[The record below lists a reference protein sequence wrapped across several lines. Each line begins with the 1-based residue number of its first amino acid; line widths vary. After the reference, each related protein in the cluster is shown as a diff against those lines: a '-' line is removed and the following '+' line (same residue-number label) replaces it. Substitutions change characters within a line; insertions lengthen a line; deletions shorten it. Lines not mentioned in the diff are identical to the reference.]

1 MILSAPIHALKRQAR
16 NRARAVSVPLHVALD
31 ALARKEGF
39 RNWSHLAA
47 RDAVTG
53 QARKLL
59 ARLSPGSLVL
69 LGARP
74 GQGKTLL
81 ALDLVCQAVRSG
93 RSTAFFT
100 LEYTSHQV
108 RAMIRDQAGD
118 PDRTRIDTSDTISA
132 AHIIATLATP
142 APDTFVVVDYLQLL
156 DHRRSSAPLSEQMAD
171 LKHFARATGATIL
184 CLSQIDRRFCAADKQ
199 LPTLDDVRL
208 PNPLD
213 LGLFDTSV
221 FLNDNRIELHAV
233 A

>member
-16 NRARAVSVPLHVALD
+16 NRARSLSVPLHTTLD

-47 RDAVTG
+47 RDAATG

-59 ARLSPGSLVL
+59 ARLAPGSLVL

-81 ALDLVCQAVRSG
+81 ALELVSLAARSG
-93 RSTAFFT
+93 RSTAIFS
-100 LEYTSHQV
+100 LEYTTGQV
-108 RAMIRDQAGD
+108 RAMIRDQAGE
-118 PDRTRIDTSDTISA
+118 PDRTRIDTSDNISA

-142 APDTFVVVDYLQLL
+142 AQGAFVMVDYLQLL
-156 DHRRSSAPLSEQMAD
+156 DQPRSNAPLSEQMTD

-184 CLSQIDRRFCAADKQ
+184 CLSQIDRQFRAAGRK
-199 LPTLDDVRL
+199 LPTPDDVRL

-221 FLNDNRIELHAV
+221 FLNDNRIELHAMT
-233 A
+233 